1 MTSFSEYIRNN
12 QSAWYYHYLGTTSI
26 PGQGWN
32 FGFVRGRNS
41 RNESAY
47 RIGPGGFLSGNG
59 GFQYSSNHRVNTE
72 EFATSTEGVVL
83 QQKDWVDIHGNSSG
97 FEGVVGVTSD
107 GSLWAYRNVEDH
119 VSTSYNRFGQ
129 GADASPLRTS
139 QLLSGNV
146 YGHFSRFGRRLAYV
160 RVYGD
165 TDSFDAVRFIHC
177 RGPSAALD
185 ERSTTLVDSDGD
197 LWMAGNKL
205 PGTSEEL
212 LYFKKFIPTSYINAD
227 GEQTIDSNDP
237 LKWSDV
243 WITDEG
249 KIIKPGRGGI
259 ITAKVGDPAG
269 WPPNSSKLVEAS
281 GFVDTVAVNTVGAN
295 LANSTRTATA
305 SAPQHP
311 NGNTALA
318 EVVIAGNVVTSIRL
332 TTSGWGYTS
341 APTFTININAGE
353 TAPTFTSTLFSS
365 TWDKFFHALRNAPMG
380 AVSADGIAYSLV
392 TNPIRLRGT
401 QSPDGYA
408 NIARNNLGT
417 LLLTRT
423 GALEYLGRNPAG
435 GASATEISAVTSATG
450 TYTHVASNAEA
461 LFALRDD
468 GVVFSYGNAT
478 WTGRKTGTNWGQV
491 DGGARF
497 TKLFSSN
504 NAIFLVRDES
514 YDSLGNRV
522 SPLAYVGSA

>member
-12 QSAWYYHYLGTTSI
+12 QSAWHYHFLGLTSFA
-26 PGQGWN
+26 GQGWN

-47 RIGPGGFLSGNG
+47 RIGPGGFAAGNG
-59 GFQYSSNHRVNTE
+59 NDQYSRNHRVNTE

-83 QQKDWVDIHGNSSG
+83 QQKDWVDVHGNSSG

-129 GADASPLRTS
+129 GADPSPLNTS

-165 TDSFDAVRFIHC
+165 SDSFDAVRFIHC

-205 PGTSEEL
+205 PGTSEQL
-212 LYFKKFIPTSYINAD
+212 LYFTKFVPTSYINAD
-227 GEQTIDSNDP
+227 GEQTIDASDP

-259 ITAKVGDPAG
+259 ITAKAGDPAG
-269 WPPNSSKLVEAS
+269 WPPNSSKLVEVS
-281 GFVDTVAVNTVGAN
+281 GFVDRVAVNTAGAN
-295 LANSTRTATA
+295 LANGTRTATA

-332 TTSGWGYTS
+332 TTSGWGYTA
-341 APTFTININAGE
+341 APTFTISTSPGE
-353 TAPTFTSTLFSS
+353 TAPTFTATLFSS

-380 AVSADGIAYSLV
+380 AVSADGIAYSLGA
-392 TNPIRLRGT
+392 NPIRLRGT

-408 NIARNNLGT
+408 DIARNNLGT
-417 LLLTRT
+417 LLLTQT
-423 GALEYLGRNPAG
+423 GDLEYLGLNPSG
-435 GASATEISAVTSATG
+435 GADAIEISAVTSATG
-450 TYTHVASNAEA
+450 TYTHVASNAA
-461 LFALRDD
+461 AFFALRDD
-468 GVVFSYGNAT
+468 GVVFSYGNET
-478 WTGRKTGTNWGQV
+478 WTGRKTGTNWGQI

-504 NAIFLVRDES
+504 NSIFLVRDES